1 MCPGAVSGATKAYVL
16 GDLGV
21 WTFKVIYKKNIYIYI
36 YMVPPPPHGST
47 VSAFQLRDV
56 LLGMP
61 TFDFQGRGLGFRV
74 WGLRNASSERR
85 AT

>member
-1 MCPGAVSGATKAYVL
+1 
-16 GDLGV
+16 
-21 WTFKVIYKKNIYIYI
+21 
-36 YMVPPPPHGST
+36 MVPPPPHGST

-61 TFDFQGRGLGFRV
+61 TFDVGLGFRV

>member
-1 MCPGAVSGATKAYVL
+1 MCIYVYIDVS
-16 GDLGV
+16 
-21 WTFKVIYKKNIYIYI
+21 IHIYIYTYIHI
-36 YMVPPPPHGST
+36 YIYTYIHIYIYTVPPPHGST

-74 WGLRNASSERR
+74 LGFTERFQ
-85 AT
+85 